1 MAILNQ
7 HMYIYIYVY
16 IYQLVTT
23 SGHPFVAVK
32 WRNMAC
38 PAKNFLC
45 VLATF

>member
-1 MAILNQ
+1 MATLNQ
-7 HMYIYIYVY
+7 HMCIYIY

-23 SGHPFVAVK
+23 SGHDFAAVK